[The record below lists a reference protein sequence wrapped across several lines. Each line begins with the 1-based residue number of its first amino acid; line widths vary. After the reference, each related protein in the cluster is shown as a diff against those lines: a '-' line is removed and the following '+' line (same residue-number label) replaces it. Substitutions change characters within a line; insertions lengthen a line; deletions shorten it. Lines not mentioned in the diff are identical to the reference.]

1 MIEQLEQI
9 RNLSAATDNSITS
22 DQKIEARENNKK
34 NLWNGKHIS
43 FFGNLENL
51 VRFFHKWEKYVI
63 KFLKKDAKYE
73 AAGRGYLNDDL
84 VTFMI

>member
-1 MIEQLEQI
+1 M
-9 RNLSAATDNSITS
+9 
-22 DQKIEARENNKK
+22 ENI
-34 NLWNGKHIS
+34 L

-51 VRFFHKWEKYVI
+51 VRIFHKWEKYAI